1 MQSPSF
7 NAETRI
13 ILLFAQR
20 ASLFSRGG
28 LLSEKIRQPDPNYL

>member
-1 MQSPSF
+1 MHRPSF
-7 NAETRI
+7 NADTRI
-13 ILLFAQR
+13 ILLCPQS